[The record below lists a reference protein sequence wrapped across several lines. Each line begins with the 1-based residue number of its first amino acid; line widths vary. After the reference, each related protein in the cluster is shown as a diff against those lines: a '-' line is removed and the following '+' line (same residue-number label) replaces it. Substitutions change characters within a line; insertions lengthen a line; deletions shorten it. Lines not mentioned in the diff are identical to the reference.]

1 MQFIKPGTKIDFVG
15 RRKLAFG
22 FSGLLILISIVS
34 LIVHG
39 GPNYGVDF
47 AGGIL
52 IQVSFKE
59 PTDAGRIKTGL
70 QEVGLAEALVQRFGD
85 QVGREFL
92 IRAQQREDMDLSQL
106 GNEVEKSLT
115 KLYGQGQVEIR
126 RVEMVGPKVGA
137 DLREKALLAMFAAI
151 LFIAVYISG
160 RFEMKWLASAFM
172 AAAIGLAS
180 YLGYLAGAGLTVLI
194 LVAVIVALGLCWL
207 MKLKYALG
215 AIVAL
220 IHDVIITVGIFSLTN
235 KEFTLPIVAA
245 LLAIIGYSLNDTIIV
260 FDRIRE
266 TLGKTRRQEFG
277 RVINRAV
284 NDTLSRTILTSLTT
298 LLVVLALL
306 FLGGG
311 VIHDF
316 AFALTVGIIIGTYSS
331 IFVASPILLLF
342 PEGMV
347 KPKPVP
353 VEAPRPAPEPI
364 EAESEAPAEVSAPA
378 GPAPVKKK
386 RAKAKTKK
394 KKKR

>member
-15 RRKLAFG
+15 RRKYAFG
-22 FSGLLILISIVS
+22 FSGLLILISIAS
-34 LIVHG
+34 LIIHG

-52 IQVSFKE
+52 IQVAFKQ
-59 PTDAGRIKTGL
+59 PTDAERIKVGL

-85 QVGREFL
+85 QAGREFL
-92 IRAQQREDMDLSQL
+92 IRAQQREGVDLSQL

-137 DLREKALLAMFAAI
+137 DLREKALLALFAAI

-160 RFEMKWLASAFM
+160 RFELRWLAAAFM
-172 AAAIGLAS
+172 AASIGLAS
-180 YLGYLAGAGLTVLI
+180 YLGHLAGAGLTILI
-194 LVAVIVALGLCWL
+194 LLSVIVALGLCWL

-220 IHDVIITVGIFSLTN
+220 IHDVIITVGIFSLTD

-266 TLGKTRRQEFG
+266 TLGRARRQEFG

-342 PEGMV
+342 PEGLV
-347 KPKPVP
+347 KPKPAP
-353 VEAPRPAPEPI
+353 VEAPRSVPEPV
-364 EAESEAPAEVSAPA
+364 EAEIAAPAEPA
-378 GPAPVKKK
+378 GPAPAKKK
-386 RAKAKTKK
+386 RAKAKKK
-394 KKKR
+394 KKKK